1 MRYFFD
7 KHKACQFFY
16 TFLQKCGKN
25 HKHRINTKF
34 YKNVGACKI
43 GAYKKVALYT
53 PFFSPYVLQICCNYI
68 FVLLQICSSAKYTT
82 KKAVHLSTARQQS
95 NLHKLHIGNVLR

>member
-34 YKNVGACKI
+34 YKNVGTCKI
-43 GAYKKVALYT
+43 GAYKKVA
-53 PFFSPYVLQICCNYI
+53 I
-68 FVLLQICSSAKYTT
+68 
-82 KKAVHLSTARQQS
+82 
-95 NLHKLHIGNVLR
+95 